1 MSKLELKPDQ
11 PLAFGPTVLLFLG
24 TWKWLVGHPG
34 FIGHLGR
41 ISRRFAVVILKA
53 GGSPV
58 HLEGDSFRDASI
70 HIIF

>member
-1 MSKLELKPDQ
+1 MSKLEVKPRSASG
-11 PLAFGPTVLLFLG
+11 LWLYCSAFPGHPEMVC
-24 TWKWLVGHPG
+24 GHPG

-58 HLEGDSFRDASI
+58 HLEGDSFHDASI